1 MASASAD
8 LPDDVATLQALLI
21 AARAET
27 AAHLLMIEKLKAQLA
42 KLRRMQFGQSSE
54 KLDAAI
60 HQLELALEDVEEGT
74 AARTVLERAVMPAT
88 PDARQHPVRR
98 PLPDHLPREEIVHW
112 PAGIADGDLGCGCQA
127 CGGQLRRLGQ
137 DETEVLERV
146 TQFKVVRHIRP
157 KIVCRLCEA
166 IVQAPMPSLPIERGR
181 PRTASSTW

>member
-60 HQLELALEDVEEGT
+60 HQLELALEED
-74 AARTVLERAVMPAT
+74 R
-88 PDARQHPVRR
+88 
-98 PLPDHLPREEIVHW
+98 
-112 PAGIADGDLGCGCQA
+112 
-127 CGGQLRRLGQ
+127 
-137 DETEVLERV
+137 
-146 TQFKVVRHIRP
+146 KSVV
-157 KIVCRLCEA
+157 
-166 IVQAPMPSLPIERGR
+166 
-181 PRTASSTW
+181 

>member
-60 HQLELALEDVEEGT
+60 HQLEGSLN
-74 AARTVLERAVMPAT
+74 VLFGLPNTSAC
-88 PDARQHPVRR
+88 
-98 PLPDHLPREEIVHW
+98 PLTIRN
-112 PAGIADGDLGCGCQA
+112 
-127 CGGQLRRLGQ
+127 
-137 DETEVLERV
+137 
-146 TQFKVVRHIRP
+146 IRP
-157 KIVCRLCEA
+157 KTSPTR
-166 IVQAPMPSLPIERGR
+166 
-181 PRTASSTW
+181 SSNMLKPAE

>member
-60 HQLELALEDVEEGT
+60 HQLELALEDVEEVEDLLSQAGGVSVEGPLRSGRSRLRVESGSLAVT
-74 AARTVLERAVMPAT
+74 LTPGASVAIRGEAKLGKINWPDGGDKVDEYVVGNGAARLDIAVVMGMATV
-88 PDARQHPVRR
+88 
-98 PLPDHLPREEIVHW
+98 
-112 PAGIADGDLGCGCQA
+112 
-127 CGGQLRRLGQ
+127 
-137 DETEVLERV
+137 
-146 TQFKVVRHIRP
+146 KS
-157 KIVCRLCEA
+157 EA
-166 IVQAPMPSLPIERGR
+166 
-181 PRTASSTW
+181 